1 MKRSRLLRLP
11 VILVGL
17 GCALGVSAQPLLP
30 PPQPSG
36 QPTAQ
41 PSGQPTAQP
50 SGQPTARPE
59 APAPNPHAQNPHA
72 NPHGAGGQ
80 PTEIPLPEDG
90 AQPAPDL
97 NPGTIQV
104 SLRDANEQPLA
115 NTPFEIAVLHQS
127 IARGDSKEKITG
139 ITDENG
145 LATFEN
151 LEFGT
156 AHVYRVIGKRGEAS
170 FNTGDFNLGDK
181 FGVRAHL
188 HLYESTSNMD
198 EAGVLGK
205 VNVSV
210 TMKEDVLVFEYQVS
224 YLNRS
229 PIAWVANVSFPM
241 PAGFKA
247 FNTPDGMSPKL
258 SAGDDAVTIL
268 GTVPPGETQ
277 LAYRFH
283 VPLETDGT
291 QVVTLPLPPNMAAVG
306 LAVEASQKM
315 DVKLAGFP
323 KVERKSDASGKSF
336 LVTKKQI
343 TPEEYMSQRFL
354 TPTALTLT
362 GLPSRPW
369 ASYLAA
375 GIAFVAAVSGAIYL
389 AVRRKA
395 GLSEEAKEDLAE
407 ARETLLAE
415 FELLERARARG
426 EIGPKTYE
434 KIREAMLDALAG
446 IMERQP
452 AGKRWQAAAA
462 AAAASPRES
471 EAEFGSSFEPLTD
484 IDKKKES
491 SSDTESLRS
500 GRPQRKRRPR

>member
-1 MKRSRLLRLP
+1 MNWRVPVVVLGLLSA
-11 VILVGL
+11 VS
-17 GCALGVSAQPLLP
+17 VSAQPLLP
-30 PPQPSG
+30 PAQPSG
-36 QPTAQ
+36 APTAQ
-41 PSGQPTAQP
+41 PAPQP
-50 SGQPTARPE
+50 SAKPE
-59 APAPNPHAQNPHA
+59 APPENPHGGQPNPHAA
-72 NPHGAGGQ
+72 NPHGGGGQ
-80 PTEIPLPEDG
+80 PTEIPLPQDG

-97 NPGTIQV
+97 NAGTIQV
-104 SLRDANEQPLA
+104 SLRDANERPLP

-127 IARGDSKEKITG
+127 ISRGDSKEKLTG

-156 AHVYRVIGKRGEAS
+156 AHVYRVIGRRGEAS

-181 FGVRAHL
+181 FGMRAHL
-188 HLYESTSNMD
+188 HLYESTPNMD

-210 TMKEDVLVFEYQVS
+210 TLKEEVLVFEYQVS

-229 PIAWVANVSFPM
+229 PIAWVANTSFPM
-241 PAGFKA
+241 PEGFKA

-258 SAGDDAVTIL
+258 AAGDSEVTIV

-277 LAYRFH
+277 IAYRFH

-291 QVVTLPLPPNMAAVG
+291 QVVVMPLPPNMAAVG

-315 DVKLAGFP
+315 DVRLAGFP
-323 KVERKSDASGKSF
+323 KVERKSDAAGKSF
-336 LVTKKQI
+336 LITKKQI
-343 TPEEYMSQRFL
+343 SPEEYMAQRFL
-354 TPTALTLT
+354 TPTALTIT

-369 ASYLAA
+369 ASFLAA
-375 GIAFVAAVSGAIYL
+375 GIAFFAAVAGVVYL

-415 FELLERARARG
+415 FELLEAARARG
-426 EIGPKTYE
+426 DIGPKTYE

-452 AGKRWQAAAA
+452 AGRRWRTPAPEPVGVADVGA
-462 AAAASPRES
+462 
-471 EAEFGSSFEPLTD
+471 SFEPLTD
-484 IDKKKES
+484 IDKRKES